1 MMVLKVAASAVCPL
15 CGAKMREGQVELLSH
30 HEQNLEII
38 CSTPYMF
45 NFIE

>member
-1 MMVLKVAASAVCPL
+1 MVLKVAASAVCPL

-30 HEQNLEII
+30 HEQNLEIT
-38 CSTPYMF
+38 CSAPYMF